1 MLSEKDLIY
10 FGTILIWQSPAFAG
24 TKEDA
29 VMAAKEVYN
38 KIFKEDE

>member
-10 FGTILIWQSPAFAG
+10 FGTILLFQSGCIRG
-24 TKEDA
+24 TVDNCITT
-29 VMAAKEVYN
+29 AKQIYD